1 MRVNRVSQCP
11 EKSGVIAEYGCA
23 VFGPNTVDF
32 QYNDTAN
39 SVHLQYHFLT
49 DTKSNQRGLTLN
61 VDRDTE
67 QVDHSCLE
75 IDEVFFMWSGNL
87 ISLKMQLN
95 QIFDRTPNQRQ
106 LK

>member
-1 MRVNRVSQCP
+1 MVVQFLDQTQL
-11 EKSGVIAEYGCA
+11 I
-23 VFGPNTVDF
+23 FNTMILRIECIC
-32 QYNDTAN
+32 NTI
-39 SVHLQYHFLT
+39 SLT